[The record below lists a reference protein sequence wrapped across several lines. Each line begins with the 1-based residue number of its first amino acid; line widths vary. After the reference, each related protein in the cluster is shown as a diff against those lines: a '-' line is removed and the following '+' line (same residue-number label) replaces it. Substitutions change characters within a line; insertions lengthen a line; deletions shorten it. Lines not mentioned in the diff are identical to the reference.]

1 MKSRAAVLLETPG
14 KWEIV
19 ELDVDEPK
27 EFEVLV
33 RMVASGL
40 CHSDEHTAKG
50 DVAASHLPRCGGHE
64 GAGIVEAIGPSV
76 RAVKPGDHI
85 ITSFI
90 PSCGRCRW
98 CASGKQNLCDNGALM
113 MKGTQLDGTFR
124 LHLGSQDV
132 AQSSFVSTFSAYTV
146 MPESACIKIDEHIPL
161 ASAALLGCGVPTGWG
176 SAVNAAQVQPG
187 DVVIVMGVGGI
198 GINAVQ
204 GAAHAGAN
212 RVIAVDPVEYKR
224 EAAQEFGATDSVATI
239 AEAVDLARSLTNGQG
254 ADSIIVCVGLLTA
267 EDVGNAF
274 EAIRKDGTLVV
285 TAIANQSVNSIPIN
299 PFMLAMYQKR
309 IQGSLFGMMSPAAD
323 VPRLLRMYESGKLK
337 LDELVSRTYKIDEI
351 NQGYDDMYAGRNL
364 RGVILHEH

>member
-1 MKSRAAVLLETPG
+1 M
-14 KWEIV
+14 
-19 ELDVDEPK
+19 
-27 EFEVLV
+27 
-33 RMVASGL
+33 
-40 CHSDEHTAKG
+40 
-50 DVAASHLPRCGGHE
+50 
-64 GAGIVEAIGPSV
+64 
-76 RAVKPGDHI
+76 
-85 ITSFI
+85 
-90 PSCGRCRW
+90 
-98 CASGKQNLCDNGALM
+98 
-113 MKGTQLDGTFR
+113 
-124 LHLGSQDV
+124 GSQDV